1 MVSVGGAYRN
11 GVTEMNLIKISGK
24 EVKVDA
30 EGLVSLTDLYVT
42 ATAAGLTAGKRDPRR
57 WKDEAGKDFIDVVSG
72 ALNVRSTDIMKSTRG
87 KGGGTFAHW
96 QIALAYAKY
105 LSPKLHMEVNEIY
118 ARFQSGDVALLD
130 EGADKVKDP
139 AKLEWLAKRV
149 QGKVARGKFT
159 GVLQDHGV
167 TGRGYGDC
175 TNAVYKNILGG
186 TKRDIC
192 VANDIPYK
200 ASLSLRD
207 VMTVEQLT
215 ATAMAEIVSAKRIEK
230 FNVKGNA
237 RCEQEC
243 DIAARSVAALLV

>member
-1 MVSVGGAYRN
+1 
-11 GVTEMNLIKISGK
+11 MNLIKINDRA
-24 EVKVDA
+24 VKVDA
-30 EGLVSLTDLYVT
+30 EGRVSLTDMFS
-42 ATAAGLTAGKRDPRR
+42 AAQASGIDAGKRNPGDWSR
-57 WKDEAGKDFIDVVSG
+57 EAGSQFIDFIANHLNTRKSGIYVS
-72 ALNVRSTDIMKSTRG
+72 KRG

-105 LSPKLHMEVNEIY
+105 LSPDLHMQVNEIY
-118 ARFQSGDVALLD
+118 ARAQSGDVTLAD
-130 EGADKVKDP
+130 EIADKATPEKQ
-139 AKLEWLAKRV
+139 EWLAKRI

-159 GVLQDHGV
+159 GVLQEHGV

-192 VANDIPYK
+192 VANNIPYK

-230 FNVKGNA
+230 FDVKGNA

>member
-1 MVSVGGAYRN
+1 MKALVIG
-11 GVTEMNLIKISGK
+11 GK
-24 EVKVDA
+24 EVKTDA
-30 EGLVSLTDLYVT
+30 AGLVSLTDLFQ
-42 ATAAGLTAGKRDPRR
+42 AAEAAGHAQGKRSPSDWAR
-57 WKDEAGKDFIDVVSG
+57 EAGAQFIDFIADQLNTRKTGIYVS
-72 ALNVRSTDIMKSTRG
+72 RRG
-87 KGGGTFAHW
+87 KGGGSFAHW

-105 LSPKLHMEVNEIY
+105 LSPEFHMEVNAIY
-118 ARFQSGDVALLD
+118 ARAKGGDVTLAD
-130 EGADKVKDP
+130 EIADKATP
-139 AKLEWLAKRV
+139 ADQEWLAKRV

-159 GVLQDHGV
+159 GILQDHGV
-167 TGRGYGDC
+167 AGRGYSDC

-192 VANDIPYK
+192 IANGVPYK
-200 ASLSLRD
+200 KSISLRD

-243 DIAARSVAALLV
+243 DIAARSVAALLY